1 MKKCSNRLKRL
12 IQSKRFV
19 ICQCADQGCRFR
31 YPTPISGDTGHKPDD
46 CPRCGAPTTIV
57 AELSLRDRPES
68 CAANTSPPRHHVEAL
83 LDNIRSIYNVGSI
96 FRTADGAGLR
106 CLHLCGIT
114 PTPAH
119 PKVAKTALGA
129 EESIPWLA
137 YNNAVDAVAKLKNE
151 GCIIVALEE
160 GDGAK
165 QKPGFYQKPGFSG
178 KLVLVVGNEITGIDP
193 GVLALADY
201 QLAIPMRGVKRSLN
215 VATAFGIA
223 AYKLTK

>member
-1 MKKCSNRLKRL
+1 MQYEFR
-12 IQSKRFV
+12 
-19 ICQCADQGCRFR
+19 QCADERCRFR
-31 YPTPISGDTGHKPDD
+31 YPAPHTADQMAVSPP
-46 CPRCGAPTTIV
+46 CPRCGAPTVIAAKLPQRDSTQASIV
-57 AELSLRDRPES
+57 D
-68 CAANTSPPRHHVEAL
+68 AAPSGPHVEAL

-151 GCIIVALEE
+151 GCVIVALEE

-165 QKPGFYQKPGFSG
+165 QKPGFYQKPGFTG

-201 QLAIPMRGVKRSLN
+201 QLAIPMCGIKRSLN

-223 AYKLTK
+223 AYELTK